1 VRAVITGINGQDGRL
16 LSQNLMGLGF
26 DVVGVIRPGG
36 LKLKSHDQKIRIQ
49 DLDLANLS
57 KSSEFYSSI
66 KPDFIFHMA
75 AVHAAST
82 GMKETEEKLA
92 NSMYECHVEITRNI
106 LQWQR
111 LNPGSKSVIALSSQ
125 MYQNYADVS
134 RYIDEETIPD
144 SENPYGKSKAAAWDL
159 VCAYRKDYGV
169 LTSGAILFN
178 HASEFSKKEFL
189 FAELADKI
197 IAASKNLSNHISVRN
212 ANSFIDITSAREV
225 CEALVKISQLDEPN
239 DFVLGSGK
247 SVPISEIIQSY
258 SKLTGGEFELTSSI
272 NGLESKCLVSSIDK
286 ANEIL
291 NWFPSVRPENL
302 LASIVRE
309 KMKVEVDAS

>member
-1 VRAVITGINGQDGRL
+1 MRAVITGINGQDGRL

-26 DVVGVIRPGG
+26 QVMGVIRPGG
-36 LKLKSHDQKIRIQ
+36 RRLKSHDQKITIR

-57 KSSEFYSSI
+57 KSSDFFSSF
-66 KPDFIFHMA
+66 KPNLIFHMA
-75 AVHAAST
+75 AVHASST

-111 LNPGSKSVIALSSQ
+111 LNPESKSVIALSSQ
-125 MYQNYADVS
+125 MYQNYADVP

-144 SENPYGKSKAAAWDL
+144 SENPYGKSKAAAWNL
-159 VCAYRKDYGV
+159 VRAYRKEYGV
-169 LTSGAILFN
+169 VASGAILFN

-197 IAASKNLSNHISVRN
+197 IAASKNLSNQISVRN
-212 ANSFIDITSAREV
+212 ANSYIDITSAREI
-225 CEALVKISQLDEPN
+225 CEALIKISHLDAPN

-247 SVPISEIIQSY
+247 SFSISEIIKSY
-258 SKLTGGEFELTSSI
+258 SKLSGKQFELTSSI
-272 NGLESKCLVSSIDK
+272 IGLESQCLVSSIHK
-286 ANEIL
+286 ANDIL
-291 NWFPSVRPENL
+291 KWFPAVRPENL

-309 KMKVEVDAS
+309 KLKVGVDAS